1 MSTPSTD
8 EPRVLIVDDEEPIAD
23 LYEHHLNDS
32 YDVRKGYG
40 GEEAIEKVDETV
52 DVVLLDRRM
61 PDLSGD
67 EVLTRIRAKDFDCR
81 VVMVTAVNP
90 EADIVE
96 MPFDD
101 YLNKPV
107 DKDTLLDAVAHQL
120 TVRKYGETYQ
130 ELNQA
135 CAKIDALEAEKAT
148 NELEEIPE
156 YRKLKEKVD
165 RLRTEQE
172 ELLEEIDY
180 FEAATA
186 WG

>member
-1 MSTPSTD
+1 MATSSTD

-23 LYEHHLNDS
+23 LYEHHLGDT
-32 YDVRKGYG
+32 YDVWVAYG
-40 GEEAIEKVDETV
+40 GEEAIETVAETV

-67 EVLTRIRAKDFDCR
+67 EVLRRIRAADFDCR
-81 VVMVTAVNP
+81 VVMVTAVTP

-96 MPFDD
+96 LPFDD

-107 DKDTLLDAVAHQL
+107 DKDTLLDAVDHQL
-120 TVRKYGETYQ
+120 TVREYGETYQ

-135 CAKIDALEAEKAT
+135 CAKINALEAEKAT
-148 NELEEIPE
+148 NELEELPE
-156 YRKLKEKVD
+156 YRELKDKVT

-172 ELLEEIDY
+172 ALLDELDY

-186 WG
+186 WK